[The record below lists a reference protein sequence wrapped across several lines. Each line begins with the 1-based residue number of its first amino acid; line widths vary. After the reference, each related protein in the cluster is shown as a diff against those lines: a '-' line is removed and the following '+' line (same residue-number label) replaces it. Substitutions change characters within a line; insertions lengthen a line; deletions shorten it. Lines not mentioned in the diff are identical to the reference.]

1 MKQGQS
7 TDQPANRQGF
17 VQIPNSLCRLGTP
30 LQVLIYARLG
40 STSGIQVQRGKLG
53 PYEVQASRADLADST
68 GATDD
73 KIRGALAALVRD
85 GHLTRLDTLRTA
97 TAVYRFPVPIPKR
110 EGNVKPTIPTPYTNG
125 NGGQSPRL
133 KQKGQKLAPSLTV
146 ATATGYGVLHTGQ
159 RAKVC
164 TRHRQQQQ
172 HPPNPPKSGGGDFT
186 IGWVLHRC
194 RVGTSLSASWLGP
207 YRT

>member
-1 MKQGQS
+1 MKQEQS
-7 TDQPANRQGF
+7 TDQPANRQGY
-17 VQIPNSLCRLGTP
+17 VQIPNSLCRRGTP
-30 LQVLIYARLG
+30 LQIAIYARLG

-133 KQKGQKLAPSLTV
+133 KQKPQAGPKANGSNGNGLRGSPHRAIPN
-146 ATATGYGVLHTGQ
+146 VLPDTD
-159 RAKVC
+159 
-164 TRHRQQQQ
+164 
-172 HPPNPPKSGGGDFT
+172 NPPPPPPPTSGGGFFT
-186 IGWVLHRC
+186 
-194 RVGTSLSASWLGP
+194 VG
-207 YRT
+207 